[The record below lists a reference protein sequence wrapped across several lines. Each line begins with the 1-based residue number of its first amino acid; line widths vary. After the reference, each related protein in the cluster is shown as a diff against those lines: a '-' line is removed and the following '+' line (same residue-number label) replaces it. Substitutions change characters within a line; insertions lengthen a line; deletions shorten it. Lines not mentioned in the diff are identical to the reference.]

1 MAGVE
6 TSLFDIEVRT
16 LAGEDQCMGT
26 YRGRVLLIVNTA
38 SRCGFTPQYAGLEA
52 LHQRFEDEGLSVLGI
67 PCNQFARQEPGDS
80 EAIRDFCDSRY
91 GGSFPMFEKVE
102 VNGPGTHPLYRHLKA
117 AAPGLLGT
125 RGVKWNFTKFLVARD
140 GKVLL
145 RAGPRETPESLE
157 GPLREALDRD

>member
-1 MAGVE
+1 MA

-16 LAGEDQCMGT
+16 LAGEDQRMYA

-38 SRCGFTPQYAGLEA
+38 SRCGFTPQYAGLET
-52 LHQRFEDEGLSVLGI
+52 LHQHFEGAGLSVLGF

-80 EAIRDFCDSRY
+80 EVIRDFCDSRY
-91 GGSFPMFEKVE
+91 GVNFPIFEKIE
-102 VNGPGTHPLYRHLKA
+102 VNGPGTHPLYQHLKA

-140 GKVLL
+140 GKVLR
-145 RAGPRETPESLE
+145 RAGPRETPASLE
-157 GPLREALDRD
+157 GPLRKALARD